1 MQILLA
7 VCMMHPEK
15 TDCLA
20 SPDPS
25 NLVMF
30 PQFWKRRKKILEA
43 SVPPKALGN
52 QRERNFS

>member
-1 MQILLA
+1 
-7 VCMMHPEK
+7 MMHPEK